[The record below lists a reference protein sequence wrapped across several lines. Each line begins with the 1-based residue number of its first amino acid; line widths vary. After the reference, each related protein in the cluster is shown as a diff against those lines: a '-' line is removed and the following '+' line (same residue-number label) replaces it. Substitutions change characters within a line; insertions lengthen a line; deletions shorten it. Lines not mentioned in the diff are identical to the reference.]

1 MKFLSPFILLLGSIF
16 SLSTQANAIPLS
28 PRHKG
33 IITLPLKRL
42 QARQD
47 LHPQLVSILMPLI
60 ITTKPS

>member
-28 PRHKG
+28 ARQKG

-42 QARQD
+42 QTRQD
-47 LHPQLVSILMPLI
+47 LHPQLVSILCLQ
-60 ITTKPS
+60 S